1 MAKQLN
7 VDLNFR
13 ANTTQAQQQI
23 MQLQSLLQKIA
34 VGSDMNIDASKMKA
48 ASEAAKELSIHLNN
62 AFNVNTGN
70 FDLSKLDKSLKT
82 SSTNITELSSKL
94 LNAGATGQTAFVQLA
109 QTIAAAD
116 RPVVTLNSKLTG
128 LMTTL
133 KNTARWQISSS
144 ILHGFIGAVQQ
155 AYGYAQDLNASLND
169 IRIVSGQSSEQ
180 MAQFAEQANKA
191 AKNLSTTTTA
201 YTKAALIFYQQ
212 GDKGST
218 ITEKS
223 DVVTKMANVTGQNT
237 SMVADQLTAI
247 WNNFNKSGDEAYEHY
262 ADVLTALGAATASS
276 TDEIAGGLEKFAG
289 IAETVGLSYDYA
301 AAALATITATSR
313 ESEQVVGTAL
323 KTIFSR
329 IQGLN
334 LGETL
339 DDGTDL
345 NKYSEALMKVGISI
359 KDQNGEIK
367 EMDKILDEMGAKWKD
382 LSNDQQMALAQAV
395 AGVRQYNQLMTLMNN
410 WDFMQENVAIA
421 ENADGTL
428 QEQQEIYEESWKA
441 ANERVRASMEAIYSD
456 LIDDEFFIDIANG
469 FSALIDSVDAFID
482 GVGGVKTIIMG
493 IGSFFLASIANK
505 IQPALQNLK
514 HTFSVVF
521 QSAEQQA
528 KSLATEMN
536 ASIVEVM
543 GSKQGQ
549 NFTDSSKV
557 ALQNA
562 MQLNNAKA
570 KLQAIE
576 QNLNNTE
583 KQRFQQQLSL
593 LQISQDEAQAV
604 ADKITKRKEEIA
616 LLATQFDYEKAT
628 KDLEDARGREEEALR
643 ARRAAADEGNPM
655 REGDTSEALTQ
666 AILKH
671 SAATD
676 NLRSAREAYTSALYE
691 SYAAEMEAT
700 QGNIANSQKEYE
712 IAQLMPGVLE
722 EYASKMESI
731 VKSKKAFSTQI
742 DSFRTIKQEID
753 LIVGDSAPALSKA
766 LSKAVD
772 SKTPTE
778 LAKNMKK
785 VQQVMQKAKIPASE
799 LEKILRKFGQG
810 KNVGNL
816 ISQYK
821 NLSKEQEELKKKQEA
836 VNRAVN
842 EFNPKHTVTGIE
854 TITKMAS
861 GLGQVA
867 MAAQSAR
874 SMFQAWAND
883 DLSFGEKL
891 TTSLMSISMI
901 IPGVI
906 GGIKNLNS
914 ALQISAIAQQ
924 ALSLAAQSTA
934 VSESQLVAAMTAEQI
949 AAKMKVSMDQAQLI
963 LTRAKVAEVLKET
976 SAYGSQA
983 GALTAKMLVE
993 KTGITTEQAAII
1005 VKKMNSGAT
1014 ISQALAEAGLTTA
1027 KGAGTA
1033 ATIAQTIANW
1043 ALNASMSPLLLIAL
1057 LLVGAFLLLAGAA
1070 LGIVA
1075 IFNAI
1080 KNSSPEAQL
1089 ESARA
1094 ATEAAKEAA
1103 EGAKEA
1109 YDNLLST
1116 IEKYDGAV
1124 GALEGLAKGTQEYTD
1139 KLLEANA
1146 AARELIDTYGLT
1158 DFTVEDGLI
1167 KLNPEEIENK
1177 KSEYNNRVEDTSGA
1191 LTGAQKYENSKEDVI
1206 TKRDLYNDVMS
1217 KSTHYAT
1224 TSDGYS
1230 YKDNYLINQ
1239 SNMDTVM
1246 KAANEAE
1253 GGWDAYFADGKN
1265 NIATTMGWDPENL
1278 NSYQQ
1283 DFINALMNSSSALE
1297 TANAAILANAAAN
1310 EAATKAQL
1318 AQNLSDEEKFQDS
1331 DYQDELIEAALNTQG
1346 QTEADAQTKL
1356 DGMTQDQMYN
1366 AYAEMMGYTNNGIG
1380 TWLDGKQEFLDKD
1393 GNKIELTPEQV
1404 KAQMKEM
1411 YSQEGMEQNALN
1423 LIDTMNKVMARA
1435 DENKGVISTAITGDT
1450 EKLTIGQQGMSADEV
1465 AAMVTDEEAQAMG
1478 FESAAAFGESFAS
1491 ATESFAGE
1499 WQSLMGNYVDSVSD
1513 QMQTMFDNGE
1523 LDNLTLGQS
1532 ENLANAFETAYATS
1546 GQAGMDVLAK
1556 MFTDAGE
1563 YSDEFANALGTI
1575 DWSTATPETLQDALD
1590 AAGVATHYTAD
1601 ELNNLINVMNEGA
1614 MGFEN
1619 AANKYKTL
1627 SEIVDSLKSGDTITA
1642 EQFKELG
1649 PGMEDYFMRMADGT
1663 YKLIGD
1669 AEAFYAAVNE
1679 QQLEGFENTI
1689 TAKTEDNAGIQNV
1702 LNHDIGSLGTI
1713 GSTTMGGHYYTGGGN
1728 FVQNTDVANAQLDFL
1743 EQTGYDPA
1751 QVQQW
1756 RDDMQAGTL
1765 DVKALTT
1772 AVNEQ
1777 TTSLGGAA
1785 AAEEYLTQQLDA
1797 NNTEIEQSKEAIAS
1811 TATSLD
1817 ELDQMLQDG
1826 KISVEA
1832 YDKAAQGA
1840 FEKEVEAEGFDTEE
1854 LNNYVDALIE
1864 SGKFLEENRKEAQ
1877 KFALAQYRMEKGCTE
1892 LVESYEDW
1900 DKVLSDNEA
1909 SLKDINKVMPKVNSM
1924 LQDMMDLSDEEFALL
1939 PDNFAKDNWN
1949 LIQDVYNEVDGA
1961 YEALR
1966 AKITEEI
1973 IMNIGLDQSQLTE
1986 VQSAVD
1992 TFLANVDLDDIE
2004 VGTTLDQ
2011 TGFSAGLQNLL
2022 DSGAVTVDQMNDIL
2036 SGIGYEPIIEYE
2048 QVAVSSFDRQ
2058 SQQGYIQVA
2067 GVDGSIEYVPITSD
2081 MDISGEQYVYVPKI
2095 GSSKYKG
2102 GGGGVADAKAN
2113 KGGGGGG
2120 GGGSKPKKADKVK
2133 KTDVVDRYKEIDDK
2147 LDDIADKMDDA
2158 SKAADRLWGP
2168 ARLKQMK
2175 KVNDALE
2182 EEIDALKKKRKE
2194 AQDNL
2199 DIDKKALKDT
2209 ISAEA
2214 GVTITDADFDA
2225 EGNFTRYD
2233 EILTDLYNE
2242 IDAAIEAAN
2251 ADGNA
2256 DEDEQE
2262 KIDKIQERIDKV
2274 KEAIDQYDETR
2285 ELIEDLDNDIQDK
2298 IYEWQDNNY
2307 EQLNY
2312 KLEYEIEINDSE
2324 LELLE
2329 YYMGKAEG
2337 NIYKTAE
2344 AFGYLA
2350 GQADIYTDNLKH
2362 QEEYVNEL
2370 TRAYYAGEISMD
2382 AYKEG
2387 LREAQSATIENLQA
2401 LEEQKKAMQEYYG
2414 EVMDMALEE
2423 ISLYTDEMEELNSVL
2438 DHYSNILEL
2447 VGKQEDY
2454 ATKGKVLQSKATNL
2468 RNEMQVQQKL
2478 YEKSNAEAEDWAAKM
2493 ATAIEGS
2500 NEYETYKKN
2509 WIAAQ
2514 EAANE
2519 AQENMLSK
2527 TEEWAEAMK
2536 AVIENEL
2543 AGLAKTM
2550 EESLTGGTSF
2560 DELLTSMER
2569 RSSLQE
2575 EYLTTTN
2582 QIYETNK
2589 LMRQAQQE
2597 IDKTTNSVAKRKLAN
2612 FINETEQMQNQTELS
2627 QYELDIQQAKYDLL
2641 LAEIALEEA
2650 QSAKST
2656 VRLQRDSE
2664 GNFGYVYTADQSAV
2678 GEAEQELADKQNALY
2693 NLGLEGAN
2701 DYSQKYAE
2709 TMQEAQDAITELTE
2723 MWMNGEIES
2732 EEEYQR
2738 RKSEIQDYYYEKLK
2752 QYSSLYQVALTTDS
2766 NVIKDAWSTDFGD
2779 MMYKTEDWKVAT
2791 DDYFA
2796 GAAESMKTWAEV
2808 CGTVLEE
2815 SGLDDVSKKVE
2826 EINTKSE
2833 NLKNTLIGE
2842 DGEGG
2847 VVGAMMSEVE
2857 AAGKLSE
2864 AYIGIQNQ
2872 IDETIKKYE
2881 EMMGVINEDYTDPDT
2896 EVVDPAI
2903 DPEPEP
2909 EEPAPEPE
2917 PPTTPAAEG
2926 PTYQTGTLTWTGNGA
2941 SRIWKDSTGKTYKYG
2956 SPEQKAIQ
2964 KAFDRAYGA
2973 NGGYKGDYWGGW
2985 NKLNA
2990 DVLHKKYGL
2999 ATGGY
3004 TGDWAG
3010 SYGKLAFLHQKELVL
3025 NAGDTENFLAGM
3037 DLLDKIVSAIDLY
3050 SMNSQLGGALS
3061 SPSLGNMGGGDVLE
3075 QQVHIEAS
3083 FPGVQDRNEIEE
3095 AFNTLINRASQYAN
3109 RK

>member
-1 MAKQLN
+1 MAKNLNVSLAFTANTNEAIAAIKNLQKELNGLATGSALKNSGISQITPEIQRAMTAAGELQAKLEAATNLKTGKLDLGQFSDSLKKGGVSLQQYANQLN
-7 VDLNFR
+7 ALGPAGR
-13 ANTTQAQQQI
+13 QA
-23 MQLQSLLQKIA
+23 
-34 VGSDMNIDASKMKA
+34 
-48 ASEAAKELSIHLNN
+48 
-62 AFNVNTGN
+62 F
-70 FDLSKLDKSLKT
+70 
-82 SSTNITELSSKL
+82 TN
-94 LNAGATGQTAFVQLA
+94 LA
-109 QTIAAAD
+109 QSVLQAEAPLI
-116 RPVVTLNSKLTG
+116 RCSQRVRELG
-128 LMTTL
+128 TTL
-133 KNTARWQISSS
+133 ANTARWQLSSS
-144 ILHGFIGAVQQ
+144 ILHGFMGTVQS
-155 AYGYAQDLNASLND
+155 AYGYAQDLNKSLND
-169 IRIVSGQSSEQ
+169 IRIVTGASVAE
-180 MAQFAEQANKA
+180 MDAFAAKANKA
-191 AKNLSTTTTA
+191 ARALSTTTNEYA
-201 YTKAALIFYQQ
+201 KASLIYFQQ
-212 GDKGST
+212 GDTQSEAMQKAA
-218 ITEKS
+218 
-223 DVVTKMANVTGQNT
+223 VTAKMANVTGQ
-237 SMVADQLTAI
+237 SADVVSNQLTAI
-247 WNNFNKSGDEAYEHY
+247 WNNFNKEGDVAYEHY
-262 ADVLTALGAATASS
+262 ADVLTKLGAATASS

-289 IAETVGLSYDYA
+289 IADTIGLSYEYA
-301 AAALATITATSR
+301 ASALATITATSR
-313 ESEQVVGTAL
+313 ESEEVVGTAL
-323 KTIFSR
+323 KTIFAR
-329 IQGLN
+329 IQGLKQ
-334 LGETL
+334 GDTL
-339 DDGTDL
+339 EDGTTL
-345 NKYSEALMKVGISI
+345 NKYSEALQKVGISI
-359 KDQNGEIK
+359 FDQTGELKNMDSILEEMAAKWVTLNKDQQ
-367 EMDKILDEMGAKWKD
+367 L
-382 LSNDQQMALAQAV
+382 ALAQTV
-395 AGVRQYNQLMTLMNN
+395 AGVRQYNQMVTLMDN
-410 WDFMQENVAIA
+410 WDFMEENLATAGAADGELNKQAEIYAESWEAARDRVTAAA
-421 ENADGTL
+421 ENLYTKIL
-428 QEQQEIYEESWKA
+428 
-441 ANERVRASMEAIYSD
+441 
-456 LIDDEFFIDIANG
+456 DDDFFIG
-469 FSALIDSVDAFID
+469 FLDGLSHVID
-482 GVGGVKTIIMG
+482 GVGSLVDAFGGLGGVLATIGAIATKVFHKEIAQGLRNAAYSIKQFTPAGKKEHEKTKEDALEGIRNLKSNMRGREGDAENASLDREIRMQEQLRAAAGRVTEEELKQLQVQMDLVRAMDKRAIAAGKAADAAREEVEDARDLAKAYEKIEARDKAKEDFQKKHQGEENQKRNDAISQAFDDVIDYGANHRKTKHHRFGEQGDYINQQYAQARQRVVDSGETVTADAVRGEFLAGLREAADSRDEMAKAIFDKVKAAGEEAAQAYGEAMKSELDEAMRDAERQASEKIENIGKAVDKGAMTEVRAKDLRETASKLSVKTKDDNGNEVYKTADTGLGKVQDTLKQKLAATAAEAKELQAALAALGKSDSVLDGRIADLENMTQELNSTTASAERLEEILGQLSSEEEGGITSVLEDQAQMLTVDAAGTPYGGETSADAKTRGGEDYLRSKQAAQKQMDSENANLNVGGSEEGLNESFNKSGLTDWADQITNTTDLIMG
-493 IGSFFLASIANK
+493 LGSAISSVQGAIDVFNNPDATAWDK
-505 IQPALQNLK
+505 ISAVI
-514 HTFSVVF
+514 SVVIGILPVASTLMTMF
-521 QSAEQQA
+521 GTTAATAGATASAGMTAALGSIGWIILAVTALIAIFIALGSAIAANSPEGQLKSAQEATEKTAQAAQNA
-528 KSLATEMN
+528 KSAY
-536 ASIVEVM
+536 
-543 GSKQGQ
+543 
-549 NFTDSSKV
+549 
-557 ALQNA
+557 
-562 MQLNNAKA
+562 
-570 KLQAIE
+570 
-576 QNLNNTE
+576 
-583 KQRFQQQLSL
+583 
-593 LQISQDEAQAV
+593 
-604 ADKITKRKEEIA
+604 EE
-616 LLATQFDYEKAT
+616 LLATINRY
-628 KDLEDARGREEEALR
+628 
-643 ARRAAADEGNPM
+643 
-655 REGDTSEALTQ
+655 
-666 AILKH
+666 
-671 SAATD
+671 
-676 NLRSAREAYTSALYE
+676 
-691 SYAAEMEAT
+691 
-700 QGNIANSQKEYE
+700 
-712 IAQLMPGVLE
+712 
-722 EYASKMESI
+722 
-731 VKSKKAFSTQI
+731 
-742 DSFRTIKQEID
+742 
-753 LIVGDSAPALSKA
+753 DSA
-766 LSKAVD
+766 
-772 SKTPTE
+772 
-778 LAKNMKK
+778 
-785 VQQVMQKAKIPASE
+785 
-799 LEKILRKFGQG
+799 
-810 KNVGNL
+810 
-816 ISQYK
+816 
-821 NLSKEQEELKKKQEA
+821 KE
-836 VNRAVN
+836 
-842 EFNPKHTVTGIE
+842 
-854 TITKMAS
+854 S
-861 GLGQVA
+861 
-867 MAAQSAR
+867 
-874 SMFQAWAND
+874 
-883 DLSFGEKL
+883 
-891 TTSLMSISMI
+891 
-901 IPGVI
+901 
-906 GGIKNLNS
+906 
-914 ALQISAIAQQ
+914 
-924 ALSLAAQSTA
+924 
-934 VSESQLVAAMTAEQI
+934 
-949 AAKMKVSMDQAQLI
+949 
-963 LTRAKVAEVLKET
+963 
-976 SAYGSQA
+976 
-983 GALTAKMLVE
+983 
-993 KTGITTEQAAII
+993 
-1005 VKKMNSGAT
+1005 
-1014 ISQALAEAGLTTA
+1014 
-1027 KGAGTA
+1027 
-1033 ATIAQTIANW
+1033 
-1043 ALNASMSPLLLIAL
+1043 
-1057 LLVGAFLLLAGAA
+1057 
-1070 LGIVA
+1070 
-1075 IFNAI
+1075 
-1080 KNSSPEAQL
+1080 
-1089 ESARA
+1089 
-1094 ATEAAKEAA
+1094 
-1103 EGAKEA
+1103 
-1109 YDNLLST
+1109 
-1116 IEKYDGAV
+1116 
-1124 GALEGLAKGTQEYTD
+1124 LEGLAKGTEEYTEA
-1139 KLLEANA
+1139 LMEANA
-1146 AARELIDTYGLT
+1146 AARELIDTYELT
-1158 DFTVEDGLI
+1158 SDQFHVDENGLI
-1167 KLNPEEIENK
+1167 QIDENALQTK
-1177 KSEYNNRVEDTSGA
+1177 KDEHRERVEKTSSA
-1191 LTGAQKYENSKEDVI
+1191 LTGAQKYENEKED
-1206 TKRDLYNDVMS
+1206 DVTISNIRKEANKDSM
-1217 KSTHYAT
+1217 YYG
-1224 TSDGYS
+1224 SDYQ
-1230 YKDNYLINQ
+1230 NYLI
-1239 SNMDTVM
+1239 SDTNIETVL
-1246 KAANEAE
+1246 AAARNAE
-1253 GGWDAYFADGKN
+1253 GGSDAYFAEGEK
-1265 NIATTMGWDPENL
+1265 NIAATMGWDPDAL
-1278 NSYQQ
+1278 TTYQQ
-1283 DFINALMNSSSALE
+1283 DFINALMENSAALSE
-1297 TANAAILANAAAN
+1297 ANAAILANAAAN

-1318 AQNLSDEEKFQDS
+1318 AQNLSDETAFQDS
-1331 DYQDELIEAALNTQG
+1331 EYQDELLEAALNTQG
-1346 QTEADAQTKL
+1346 TEESEAQDKL
-1356 DGMTQDQMYN
+1356 DGMTQDQMYD

-1380 TWLDGKQEFLDKD
+1380 TWLDGKQEFLDAD
-1393 GNKIELTPEQV
+1393 GNPIELTPEQV
-1404 KAQMKEM
+1404 EAQMREM
-1411 YSQEGMEQNALN
+1411 YAQEGMEENALN
-1423 LIDTMNKVMARA
+1423 LVDTMNQVMARA

-1689 TAKTEDNAGIQNV
+1689 TAKTEDNAEIENV
-1702 LNHDIGSLGTI
+1702 LNHDISSLGKMD
-1713 GSTTMGGHYYTGGGN
+1713 STTMGGHVYTGNGQ
-1728 FVQNTDVANAQLDFL
+1728 FVQNTDVANAQLNFL

-1864 SGKFLEENRKEAQ
+1864 SGKFLEENRQEAQ

-1939 PDNFAKDNWN
+1939 PDNFAQDNWN

-1973 IMNIGLDQSQLTE
+1973 VMKVVLDESAQGQVMTE
-1986 VQSAVD
+1986 VNN
-1992 TFLANVDLDDIE
+1992 FLANVNLDDIE
-2004 VGTTLDQ
+2004 VGATLDS
-2011 TGFSAGLQNLL
+2011 TGFAAGLQGLL
-2022 DSGAVTVDQMNDIL
+2022 DSGAVTVEQMNDIL

-2048 QVAVSSFDRQ
+2048 QVAVSSFARQ

-2113 KGGGGGG
+2113 KG

-2233 EILTDLYNE
+2233 EVLTDLYNE

-2454 ATKGKVLQSKATNL
+2454 ATKGKVLQSKAANL

-2738 RKSEIQDYYYEKLK
+2738 RKAEIQDYYYEKLK

-2766 NVIKDAWSTDFGD
+2766 NVIKDAWSTDFSD

-2842 DGEGG
+2842 DGESG

-2872 IDETIKKYE
+2872 IDEVIKKYE
-2881 EMMGVINEDYTDPDT
+2881 EMMGVINEDYTNENTP
-2896 EVVDPAI
+2896 EVTPAI
-2903 DPEPEP
+2903 TPDPEPEP
-2909 EEPAPEPE
+2909 EEPVPEPE
-2917 PPTTPAAEG
+2917 PEPEEATVPELKVGSTV
-2926 PTYQTGTLTWTGNGA
+2926 TVKKSA
-2941 SRIWKDSTGKTYKYG
+2941 SRWATGEGIWNPVKGNNFKVKKINGEKVLIGDPSGPNYSASGITGWIKKTDLEG
-2956 SPEQKAIQ
+2956 
-2964 KAFDRAYGA
+2964 F
-2973 NGGYKGDYWGGW
+2973 
-2985 NKLNA
+2985 
-2990 DVLHKKYGL
+2990 

-3004 TGDWAG
+3004 TGDWEG
-3010 SYGKLAFLHQKELVL
+3010 SYGKLAMLHQKELVL
-3025 NAGDTENFLAGM
+3025 NANDTENFLQAM
-3037 DLLDKIVSAIDLY
+3037 DILDKIVSAIDLY